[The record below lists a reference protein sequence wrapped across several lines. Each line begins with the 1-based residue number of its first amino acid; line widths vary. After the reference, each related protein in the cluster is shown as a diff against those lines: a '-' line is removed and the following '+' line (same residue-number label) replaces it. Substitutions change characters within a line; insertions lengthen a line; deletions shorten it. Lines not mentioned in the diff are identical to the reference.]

1 MIDFHSHLDLYPNAL
16 SLLPRVARQNVF
28 TLVVS
33 TSPRAWLAT
42 SKVFAGYPNIKVALG
57 LHPEIAVSKASEQ
70 DLLVSLVTQAEFIGE
85 IGLDGSP
92 RFRQSMA
99 LQRRILNAVLAECER
114 VGGRV
119 MSLHSR
125 GAADQVLDALEAHP
139 KAGTPVLHW
148 FSGTKK
154 QLRRAVDQG
163 AWFSVG
169 PSMVASEKGR
179 QLVAEMPA
187 ANVLLETD
195 GPFATKADGTPWFPW
210 ETGQAVQ
217 TLCDL
222 WRMPVERVSAQLVSN
237 LKTIV
242 QGLST
247 RGGVE

>member
-16 SLLPRVARQNVF
+16 SLLPRVAKQNVF

-42 SKVFAGYPNIKVALG
+42 SRVFTGYPNIKVALG
-57 LHPEIAVSKASEQ
+57 LHPEIAVAKAAEQ
-70 DLLVSLVTQAEFIGE
+70 DLLVSLVAQAEFIGE

-99 LQRRILNAVLAECER
+99 LQRRILDAVLAECER

-148 FSGTKK
+148 FSGTKR

-169 PSMVASEKGR
+169 PSMVASENGR

-187 ANVLLETD
+187 TNVLLETD

-210 ETGQAVQ
+210 ETDQAAQ
-217 TLCDL
+217 TLCAL
-222 WRMPVERVSAQLVSN
+222 WGMPLDQVSAQLLSN
-237 LKTIV
+237 LNTIV
-242 QGLST
+242 PPLST
-247 RGGVE
+247 PD

>member
-1 MIDFHSHLDLYPNAL
+1 MIDFHSHLDLYPNAP
-16 SLLPRVARQNVF
+16 SLLPRVAKQNIF

-42 SKVFAGYPNIKVALG
+42 SRVFAGYPNIKVALG
-57 LHPEIAVSKASEQ
+57 LHPEIAVAKAAEM
-70 DLLVSLVTQAEFIGE
+70 DLLVGLVAQAEFIGE

-92 RFRQSMA
+92 RFKHSLA
-99 LQRRILNAVLAECER
+99 LQRRILDVVLAECER

-139 KAGTPVLHW
+139 KAGTPVFHW

-179 QLVAEMPA
+179 QLVSEMPA

-210 ETGQAVQ
+210 ETGQAAQ
-217 TLCDL
+217 ALCDL
-222 WRMPVERVSAQLVSN
+222 WRMPVERVRAQLVSN

-242 QGLST
+242 PGLST
-247 RGGVE
+247 ADGIE